1 MLLNCCR
8 YLCRQCLAF
17 RGSKDEF
24 EGNFNQLLHLLARW
38 VPIIEYW
45 FSSAHLRPYK
55 ITYLRNSSQ
64 NEYINLI
71 GDEGGKLIA
80 EEIVSAKFFAVV
92 ADTTPDKSRRDQIS
106 LVIRYKNEQF
116 DIKERLV
123 KTSEIKGKTGS
134 EFAEKV
140 ISMLEELHISSDGI
154 RFQCYD
160 TTSSMPRKYN
170 GAQAKLRELLG
181 SSIPYI
187 MCMGQDE
194 PLS

>member
-8 YLCRQCLAF
+8 YLCRQCLTF

-45 FSSAHLRPYK
+45 FSSARLRPYK

-71 GDEGGKLIA
+71 GDKGGKLIA
-80 EEIVSAKFFAVV
+80 EEIASAKFFAVV
-92 ADTTPDKSRRDQIS
+92 ADTTPDKSHRDQIS
-106 LVIRYKNEQF
+106 LVIRYINEKF

-123 KTSEIKGKTGS
+123 KI
-134 EFAEKV
+134 
-140 ISMLEELHISSDGI
+140 
-154 RFQCYD
+154 
-160 TTSSMPRKYN
+160 
-170 GAQAKLRELLG
+170 
-181 SSIPYI
+181 
-187 MCMGQDE
+187 
-194 PLS
+194 